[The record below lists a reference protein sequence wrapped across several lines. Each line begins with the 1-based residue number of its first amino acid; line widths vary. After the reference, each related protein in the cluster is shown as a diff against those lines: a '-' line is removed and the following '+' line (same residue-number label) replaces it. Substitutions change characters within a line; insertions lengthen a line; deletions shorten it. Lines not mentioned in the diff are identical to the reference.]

1 MSTPITRIT
10 NPEMM
15 QGILDC
21 WKSYRDSGGDY
32 RTAQGIIFNDSL
44 GRFEVQVGAPN
55 SDWDFWTWLMSCL
68 PPERFP
74 DPISVLNGYTPA
86 TPTSPVVASTPTVS
100 GDQIPVIPEQ
110 VRLSDIVQGTGIE
123 TTPAPPRRQSVMP
136 PASPATVTPPV
147 LTPPPAPSHPVA
159 TSTPVTQAAP
169 PVAPVLNTTPPAVT
183 PQYSQ
188 PLEDSATGFL
198 DLSEEARG
206 GYYIKNI
213 SSNERIDIPEFPFIV
228 GRSSKSSAKSLGLD
242 EMLSRQHCSLRSTPQ
257 GLEVIDLGSRNG
269 TFLGSHRLTPH
280 QVTIAAQGTIIRLG
294 TLTFTVEKD

>member
-10 NPEMM
+10 NSEMM

-32 RTAQGIIFNDSL
+32 RTAQGIFFNESL

-86 TPTSPVVASTPTVS
+86 APTSPAVAPTT
-100 GDQIPVIPEQ
+100 VIPEQ

-136 PASPATVTPPV
+136 SAPPAMAATPV
-147 LTPPPAPSHPVA
+147 PTPPPAPSPPVA
-159 TSTPVTQAAP
+159 TPTPVPQVAP
-169 PVAPVLNTTPPAVT
+169 PVAPVPNTTPPAVT
-183 PQYSQ
+183 PQSSQ
-188 PLEDSATGFL
+188 LLEDSATGFL
-198 DLSEEARG
+198 DLSEEAHG

-242 EMLSRQHCSLRSTPQ
+242 EMLSRQHCSLRSAPQ

-269 TFLGSHRLTPH
+269 TFIGSHRLTPH